1 MLLSDML
8 QGVELSAPPLDPS
21 LARRDAVGIAAA
33 SQEELRDRLF
43 VCLKGRQADGHSFA
57 AQAEAAGAAAVLCQ
71 QDVGCRRQI
80 LTPDTRSAYAR
91 ICANFYGN
99 PARELSLAAVTGTN
113 GKTSVATTV
122 RRLLTAAGVRAGLFS
137 TIQWAFPL
145 RDGSLRQGELPRTTP
160 DPRDLHRLL
169 REMADE
175 ELRAAVMEASSQA
188 LDQGRLI
195 GLRFAVG
202 VFTNLTQDHLDY
214 HGTMEAYYHAK
225 ESLFDQCASGVINLD
240 DPYGARL
247 AKRLSIPMLGCSTRD
262 PRADLFAEE
271 IRCGEEGVRFTL
283 CHGGGRYPVSFGIPG
298 IYSVQNALSA
308 IGACL
313 KLGLSLERILA
324 ELPEL
329 GPIRGRN
336 EVIPTGLGFRVIC
349 DYAHTPDGLEN
360 LLRSTREYVKGR
372 IILLFGC
379 GGDRDRG
386 KRPQMGEIASRYAD
400 FLVLTSDNPRTE
412 NPGAII
418 GDIMKGVTAR
428 SCIAIVER
436 REAIRYALS
445 IARRGDTVILA
456 GKGHERYQVLGR
468 KTLYF
473 DERRLVEGIL
483 RSMGGGADS

>member
-1 MLLSDML
+1 
-8 QGVELSAPPLDPS
+8 
-21 LARRDAVGIAAA
+21 
-33 SQEELRDRLF
+33 
-43 VCLKGRQADGHSFA
+43 
-57 AQAEAAGAAAVLCQ
+57 
-71 QDVGCRRQI
+71 
-80 LTPDTRSAYAR
+80 
-91 ICANFYGN
+91 
-99 PARELSLAAVTGTN
+99 
-113 GKTSVATTV
+113 
-122 RRLLTAAGVRAGLFS
+122 
-137 TIQWAFPL
+137 
-145 RDGSLRQGELPRTTP
+145 
-160 DPRDLHRLL
+160 
-169 REMADE
+169 MADE
-175 ELRAAVMEASSQA
+175 ELQVAVMEASSQA

-202 VFTNLTQDHLDY
+202 AFTNLTQDHLDY